1 MNNSEIIRNK
11 ILKLI
16 DEGTLKISSYKA
28 GDIIYREGEVCSSLG
43 YILKGKIN
51 ISTISE
57 EESEETISVINEGGF
72 FGHFLMFQDKKKY
85 LGDINVSVSS
95 KIVFISKTLLLNLL
109 TNDKEFLEAYLSI
122 ITNESFLVKQQVK
135 LLSHKK
141 SIDRVIYY
149 LKTNSINNHIEI
161 KSITLL
167 SKKVNLPRETVSR
180 MISKL
185 IKENK
190 LIKKGY
196 MYYIAI

>member
-190 LIKKGY
+190 IKKKGY

>member
-122 ITNESFLVKQQVK
+122 ITNE
-135 LLSHKK
+135 
-141 SIDRVIYY
+141 
-149 LKTNSINNHIEI
+149 
-161 KSITLL
+161 
-167 SKKVNLPRETVSR
+167 
-180 MISKL
+180 
-185 IKENK
+185 
-190 LIKKGY
+190 
-196 MYYIAI
+196 